1 VISFDDVDWTSPAVL
16 KVAGGALLWLVSD
29 SRALRMAGLGLAGWG
44 AWDYWQNHAPR
55 VIYQS
60 VPLPKG
66 VAAAPWA
73 HPSAAN
79 LGRLS
84 S

>member
-1 VISFDDVDWTSPAVL
+1 MISIDDVDWTSPAVL

-29 SRALRMAGLGLAGWG
+29 SRALRMAGIGLAAWGGWD
-44 AWDYWQNHAPR
+44 WYQNHMPR

-66 VAAAPWA
+66 VAGAPWA